1 MNISAK
7 WIFKKELYKKYI
19 ETKKTWIEM
28 NDKDWKKKLFKERR
42 RCECGCGRDSELDKE
57 ERSRNICV
65 A

>member
-28 NDKDWKKKLFKERR
+28 NDKDWKKNSSK
-42 RCECGCGRDSELDKE
+42 KE
-57 ERSRNICV
+57 EGVSVGVEEIVN
-65 A
+65 